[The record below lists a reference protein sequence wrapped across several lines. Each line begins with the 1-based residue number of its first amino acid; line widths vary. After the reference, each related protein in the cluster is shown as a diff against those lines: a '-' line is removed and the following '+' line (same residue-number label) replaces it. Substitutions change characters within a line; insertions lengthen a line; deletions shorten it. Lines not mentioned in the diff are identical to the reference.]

1 MQAEAKAPA
10 TPRRK
15 IPYAEVIMTEK
26 PLPPYLSGSG
36 SIIRAI
42 EFHQRHVT
50 LRQSFYYE
58 SDGCYFKH
66 TDEFFARPEIEE
78 INRKLPSFC
87 QINITENS

>member
-15 IPYAEVIMTEK
+15 IPYAE
-26 PLPPYLSGSG
+26 
-36 SIIRAI
+36 
-42 EFHQRHVT
+42 
-50 LRQSFYYE
+50 YYE